1 MHFLP
6 FSFDLYE
13 PVATHL
19 SLLLRFRGE
28 TLPPPR
34 DSNCCRRR
42 MWTQSCFPSSQHLF
56 FSLLFAFSP
65 AAPPRKH
72 STANRGAAFQCQP
85 TVAHTDVH
93 AHLKLCER
101 TFTAGLR
108 AGTPAWGKC
117 TESCASTCSFGQGPL
132 MALLFW
138 WVSASAVAETDV
150 SSRCWQGLGSWA
162 LPFLVNILR
171 FCFKIPADKWLF
183 PPSPL
188 QFFKNCC

>member
-28 TLPPPR
+28 TMPPPR

-42 MWTQSCFPSSQHLF
+42 TWTQSCFPSSLHLF
-56 FSLLFAFSP
+56 FFLPVCFLSCGRRLVNIP
-65 AAPPRKH
+65 HP
-72 STANRGAAFQCQP
+72 TANRGAAFQCQP

-93 AHLKLCER
+93 AHLKLCDR

-108 AGTPAWGKC
+108 AGAPAWGNAQK
-117 TESCASTCSFGQGPL
+117 A
-132 MALLFW
+132 
-138 WVSASAVAETDV
+138 
-150 SSRCWQGLGSWA
+150 A
-162 LPFLVNILR
+162 LPRAAL
-171 FCFKIPADKWLF
+171 A
-183 PPSPL
+183 L
-188 QFFKNCC
+188 QLKQDAKVL